1 MEWYWAVLLLLGP
14 VMALGV
20 PVAWTFIAT
29 NIIGTLVLGGSFA
42 SLIQVVDNSTSL
54 LTRFTLAPVPLSSHS
69 RRACGGRRRIR
80 STVAS
85 RPSAWRVIQ
94 YDGDSRA
101 WRPAL
106 PLAARPMAPR
116 S

>member
-14 VMALGV
+14 VIVMMALGV

-54 LTRFTLAPVPLSSHS
+54 LTRFTLAPV
-69 RRACGGRRRIR
+69 
-80 STVAS
+80 
-85 RPSAWRVIQ
+85 
-94 YDGDSRA
+94 
-101 WRPAL
+101 
-106 PLAARPMAPR
+106 
-116 S
+116 